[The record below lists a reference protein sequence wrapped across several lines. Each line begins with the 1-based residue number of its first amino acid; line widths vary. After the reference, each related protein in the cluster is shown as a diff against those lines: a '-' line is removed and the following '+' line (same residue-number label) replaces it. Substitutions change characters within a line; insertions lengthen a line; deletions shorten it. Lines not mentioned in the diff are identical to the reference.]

1 MLEKHKATL
10 PPPKAAKAK
19 ATSSAKEKTEAKE
32 PSEPSPPAGAGKE
45 AKSGKAGKAGLK
57 TASKKGTSKKGKEA
71 EEDVSPPLMKGP
83 TMAQRQK
90 DEQAFKVSYAC
101 IMQWSK

>member
-10 PPPKAAKAK
+10 PPPKAVKAK

-32 PSEPSPPAGAGKE
+32 PSEPSPAGAGKE

-83 TMAQRQK
+83 SMTQRMK
-90 DEQAFKVSYAC
+90 DEQSFKVSYAC